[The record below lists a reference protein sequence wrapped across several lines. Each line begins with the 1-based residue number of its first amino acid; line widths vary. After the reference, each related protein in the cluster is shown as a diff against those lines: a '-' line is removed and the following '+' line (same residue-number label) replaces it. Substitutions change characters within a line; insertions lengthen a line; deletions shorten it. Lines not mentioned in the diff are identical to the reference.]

1 MNASGRRPA
10 APDQSPR
17 QPDPKQ
23 RVRSTRSME
32 ILCLA
37 LAALVVVWSRVLT
50 TQLWPVL
57 GLLCAFVVAIVA
69 FRSRRFFPGR
79 TRTRLLIE
87 SWSMVMF
94 ITGVLWFTGKSSSPL
109 LNLYLLPIILSA
121 LTLGRLVTL
130 LQVAV
135 IAICHVLLAAATPGL
150 DVISLSYASQAVG
163 QLAPF
168 LLVAYLTTTLSADIT
183 EAREKIEKLAPT
195 ERLTRLYN
203 LRMFNEVWQREHGS
217 AERDRGV
224 YALLLIDMDK
234 LKDINDAFGHEAGNS
249 AITLVAQCLQRSI
262 RNSDY
267 AARFGGDE
275 FAVLLPG
282 ASPEIAEAVVKRV
295 RHNVFKTTLD
305 LRSRMIRCSVSIG
318 VVNYPKDARDMRDLL
333 SMADR
338 KMYRDKE
345 LRRGPRREANA

>member
-1 MNASGRRPA
+1 M
-10 APDQSPR
+10 
-17 QPDPKQ
+17 
-23 RVRSTRSME
+23 RSTRSIE

-37 LAALVVVWSRVLT
+37 LAALVLILSRDLA

-57 GLLCAFVVAIVA
+57 GLLVA
-69 FRSRRFFPGR
+69 FAAAIGLFRARRFFPGR

-94 ITGVLWFTGKSSSPL
+94 ITAVLWFSGKSSSPL

-130 LQVAV
+130 LQIAV
-135 IAICHVLLAAATPGL
+135 IAVCHVLLAAATPDF
-150 DVISLSYASQAVG
+150 DVISLAYVSLAVG

-183 EAREKIEKLAPT
+183 EARERIENLAQT
-195 ERLTRLYN
+195 DALTGLFN
-203 LRMFNEVWQREHGS
+203 LRMFNEVWQREH
-217 AERDRGV
+217 ANCERDHGV
-224 YALLLIDMDK
+224 YSLLMIDMDK
-234 LKDINDAFGHEAGNS
+234 LKDINDSFGHEAGNS

-262 RNSDY
+262 RGTDT

-282 ASPEIAEAVVKRV
+282 ASPETAEAVVKRV
-295 RHNVFKTTLD
+295 RHNVYKTTLD

-318 VVNYPKDARDMRDLL
+318 VVNYPGDGRDMRELL
-333 SMADR
+333 STADR

-345 LRRGPRREANA
+345 LRRAPGAESHA

>member
-1 MNASGRRPA
+1 
-10 APDQSPR
+10 
-17 QPDPKQ
+17 
-23 RVRSTRSME
+23 V
-32 ILCLA
+32 
-37 LAALVVVWSRVLT
+37 LAALVLIWSRALIS
-50 TQLWPVL
+50 QFWPVL
-57 GLLCAFVVAIVA
+57 SLLAVFAAAIVV
-69 FRSRRFFPGR
+69 FRARHFLPGR
-79 TRTRLLIE
+79 TRTKLLIE
-87 SWSMVMF
+87 SWSMLLF
-94 ITGVLWFTGKSSSPL
+94 ITGVLWFTGKGTSPL

-135 IAICHVLLAAATPGL
+135 IAVCHFLLALATPGVE
-150 DVISLSYASQAVG
+150 VISLLYASQVVG

-183 EAREKIEKLAPT
+183 EARERIENLAQT
-195 ERLTRLYN
+195 DSLTGLYN
-203 LRMFNEVWQREHGS
+203 PRMFNELWQREHGA
-217 AERDRGV
+217 AERNRGQ
-224 YALLLIDMDK
+224 YSLLMIDMDK

-262 RNSDY
+262 RTTDH

-282 ASPEIAEAVVKRV
+282 ASPEVAEAVIKRV
-295 RHNVFKTTLD
+295 RHNVYKTTLD

-318 VVNYPKDARDMRDLL
+318 VVNYPKDARDTRELL
-333 SMADR
+333 SLAEH

-345 LRRGPRREANA
+345 LRRAPGAKAGSLS

>member
-1 MNASGRRPA
+1 
-10 APDQSPR
+10 
-17 QPDPKQ
+17 
-23 RVRSTRSME
+23 V
-32 ILCLA
+32 L
-37 LAALVVVWSRVLT
+37 VWSRALV

-57 GLLCAFVVAIVA
+57 GLLTAFLVAIVL
-69 FRSRRFFPGR
+69 FRSRRFFPRR

-94 ITGVLWFTGKSSSPL
+94 ISGVLWFTGKSSSPL

-121 LTLGRLVTL
+121 FTLGRLVTL

-135 IAICHVLLAAATPGL
+135 IAVCHLLLAAATPGL
-150 DVISLSYASQAVG
+150 DVMSLTYASQAVG

-183 EAREKIEKLAPT
+183 EARERIENLAQT
-195 ERLTRLYN
+195 DALTGLYN
-203 LRMFNEVWQREHGS
+203 LRMFNEVWQREH
-217 AERDRGV
+217 AACERDRGV
-224 YALLLIDMDK
+224 YALLMIDMDK
-234 LKDINDAFGHEAGNS
+234 LKDINDTFGHDAGNS

-262 RNSDY
+262 RNTDY

-318 VVNYPKDARDMRDLL
+318 VVNYPRDSRDSREIL
-333 SMADR
+333 SIADR
-338 KMYRDKE
+338 NMYRDKE
-345 LRRGPRREANA
+345 LRRAPGSEVSA

>member
-1 MNASGRRPA
+1 
-10 APDQSPR
+10 
-17 QPDPKQ
+17 
-23 RVRSTRSME
+23 VRSTRSIE

-37 LAALVVVWSRVLT
+37 LAALVLVWSRSVA

-57 GLLCAFVVAIVA
+57 GLISAFVVAIVA

-94 ITGVLWFTGKSSSPL
+94 ITGALWFSGKSSSPL

-121 LTLGRLVTL
+121 FTLGRLVTL
-130 LQVAV
+130 LQVAA
-135 IAICHVLLAAATPGL
+135 IAICHLLLAAATPGV
-150 DVISLSYASQAVG
+150 DVISLFYASRAVG
-163 QLAPF
+163 ELAPF

-183 EAREKIEKLAPT
+183 EARERIENLAQT
-195 ERLTRLYN
+195 DSLTGLLN
-203 LRMFNEVWQREHGS
+203 SRMFNEVWQREH
-217 AERDRGV
+217 AACERDRGV

-234 LKDINDAFGHEAGNS
+234 LKDINDAFGHEGGNS

-262 RNSDY
+262 RNTDY

-282 ASPEIAEAVVKRV
+282 ASPEIADAVVKRV
-295 RHNVFKTTLD
+295 RHNVYKTTLD

-318 VVNYPKDARDMRDLL
+318 VVNYPKDARDTRELL
-333 SMADR
+333 SIADR

-345 LRRGPRREANA
+345 LRRAPGSEANA

>member
-1 MNASGRRPA
+1 M
-10 APDQSPR
+10 
-17 QPDPKQ
+17 
-23 RVRSTRSME
+23 RSTRSIE

-37 LAALVVVWSRVLT
+37 LAALVLVWSGALV

-57 GLLCAFVVAIVA
+57 GLLAAFAAAIVA
-69 FRSRRFFPGR
+69 VPGARFFPGR

-87 SWSMVMF
+87 SWSMLIF

-130 LQVAV
+130 LQVAA
-135 IAICHVLLAAATPGL
+135 IAVCHILLAAATPGL
-150 DVISLSYASQAVG
+150 DVLSLVYASRAVG

-183 EAREKIEKLAPT
+183 EARERIESLAQT
-195 ERLTRLYN
+195 DSLTGLFN
-203 LRMFNEVWQREHGS
+203 LRMFNEVWQREH
-217 AERDRGV
+217 AKCERERGT
-224 YALLLIDMDK
+224 YALLLVDMDR
-234 LKDINDAFGHEAGNS
+234 LKDINDSFGHEAGNS
-249 AITLVAQCLQRSI
+249 AIMLVAQCLQRSI
-262 RNSDY
+262 RGTDT

-275 FAVLLPG
+275 FTVLLPG

-295 RHNVFKTTLD
+295 RHNVYKTTLD

-318 VVNYPKDARDMRDLL
+318 VVSYPKDGRDTRELL

-338 KMYRDKE
+338 RMYRDKE
-345 LRRGPRREANA
+345 LRRTPGAEANG

>member
-1 MNASGRRPA
+1 M
-10 APDQSPR
+10 
-17 QPDPKQ
+17 
-23 RVRSTRSME
+23 RSTRSIE

-37 LAALVVVWSRVLT
+37 LAALVLVWSRALV
-50 TQLWPVL
+50 TQLWPVTA
-57 GLLCAFVVAIVA
+57 LLLAFVAAILA
-69 FRSRRFFPGR
+69 FRARRFFPGR

-87 SWSMVMF
+87 SWSMVLF
-94 ITGVLWFTGKSSSPL
+94 ISGVLWFTGKSASPL

-130 LQVAV
+130 LQVVV
-135 IAICHVLLAAATPGL
+135 IALFHLLLAAATPSI
-150 DVISLSYASQAVG
+150 DVLSLAYASQAVG

-183 EAREKIEKLAPT
+183 EARERIENLAQNDA
-195 ERLTRLYN
+195 LTGLYN
-203 LRMFNEVWQREHGS
+203 LRMFNEVWQREHAA
-217 AERDRGV
+217 AESDRGV
-224 YALLLIDMDK
+224 YALLMIDMDK
-234 LKDINDAFGHEAGNS
+234 LKDINDAFGHDAGNS

-262 RNSDY
+262 RNTDY

-282 ASPEIAEAVVKRV
+282 ASPDIAEAVVKRV

-318 VVNYPKDARDMRDLL
+318 VVNYPRDGRDLRELL

-338 KMYRDKE
+338 NMYRDKE
-345 LRRGPRREANA
+345 LRRAPGTQANA

>member
-1 MNASGRRPA
+1 M
-10 APDQSPR
+10 
-17 QPDPKQ
+17 
-23 RVRSTRSME
+23 RSTRSIE

-37 LAALVVVWSRVLT
+37 LAALVLVWSGALV

-57 GLLCAFVVAIVA
+57 GLLAAFAAAIVL
-69 FRSRRFFPGR
+69 FRARFFPRR

-87 SWSMVMF
+87 SWSMLIF

-130 LQVAV
+130 LQVAA
-135 IAICHVLLAAATPGL
+135 IAVCHILLAAATPGL
-150 DVISLSYASQAVG
+150 DVLSLVYASRAVG

-183 EAREKIEKLAPT
+183 EARERIESLAQT
-195 ERLTRLYN
+195 DSLTGLFN
-203 LRMFNEVWQREHGS
+203 LRMFNEVWQREHAKCES
-217 AERDRGV
+217 ERGT
-224 YALLLIDMDK
+224 YALLLVDMDR
-234 LKDINDAFGHEAGNS
+234 LKDINDSFGHEAGNS
-249 AITLVAQCLQRSI
+249 AIMLVAQCLQRSI
-262 RNSDY
+262 RGTDT

-275 FAVLLPG
+275 FTVLLPG

-295 RHNVFKTTLD
+295 RHNVYKTTLD

-318 VVNYPKDARDMRDLL
+318 VVSYPKDGRDMRELL

-338 KMYRDKE
+338 RMYRDKE
-345 LRRGPRREANA
+345 LRRTPGAEANG

>member
-1 MNASGRRPA
+1 M
-10 APDQSPR
+10 
-17 QPDPKQ
+17 
-23 RVRSTRSME
+23 RSTRSIE
-32 ILCLA
+32 FLCLA
-37 LAALVVVWSRVLT
+37 LAALVLLWSGVLVA
-50 TQLWPVL
+50 QLWPVL
-57 GLLCAFVVAIVA
+57 GLLSAFTAAMVA

-87 SWSMVMF
+87 SWSMVIF
-94 ITGVLWFTGKSSSPL
+94 ITGVLWLTGKGSSPL

-130 LQVAV
+130 LQVAA
-135 IAICHVLLAAATPGL
+135 IALCHLALAAATPGL
-150 DVISLSYASQAVG
+150 DVISLVYASRAVG

-183 EAREKIEKLAPT
+183 EARERIENLAQT
-195 ERLTRLYN
+195 DSLTGLFN
-203 LRMFNEVWQREHGS
+203 LRMFNELWQREHGNC
-217 AERDRGV
+217 ERDRGM

-234 LKDINDAFGHEAGNS
+234 LKDINDSFGHDAGNS

-262 RNSDY
+262 RGTDT

-295 RHNVFKTTLD
+295 RHNVYKTTLD

-318 VVNYPKDARDMRDLL
+318 VANYPKDSRDMRELL
-333 SMADR
+333 SMADH

-345 LRRGPRREANA
+345 LRRAPGTEVNA

>member
-1 MNASGRRPA
+1 M
-10 APDQSPR
+10 
-17 QPDPKQ
+17 
-23 RVRSTRSME
+23 RSTRSIE

-37 LAALVVVWSRVLT
+37 LAALVLVWSGALV

-57 GLLCAFVVAIVA
+57 GLLAAFATAIVL
-69 FRSRRFFPGR
+69 FRARFFPRR

-87 SWSMVMF
+87 SWSMLVF

-135 IAICHVLLAAATPGL
+135 IAVCHILLAAATPGL
-150 DVISLSYASQAVG
+150 DVLSLVYASRAVG

-183 EAREKIEKLAPT
+183 EARERIESLAQT
-195 ERLTRLYN
+195 DSLTGLFN
-203 LRMFNEVWQREHGS
+203 LRMFNEVWQREHGNC
-217 AERDRGV
+217 ERERGT
-224 YALLLIDMDK
+224 YALLLIDMDR
-234 LKDINDAFGHEAGNS
+234 LKDINDSFGHEAGNS
-249 AITLVAQCLQRSI
+249 AIMLVAQCLQRSI
-262 RNSDY
+262 RGTDT

-275 FAVLLPG
+275 FTVLLPG
-282 ASPEIAEAVVKRV
+282 ASPEIAETVVKRV
-295 RHNVFKTTLD
+295 RHNVYKTTLD

-318 VVNYPKDARDMRDLL
+318 VVNYPKDGRDMRELL

-338 KMYRDKE
+338 RMYRDKE
-345 LRRGPRREANA
+345 LRRTPGAEANG